1 MKTFRIVTGILAVV
15 FVVVLHVS
23 CTSYSK
29 NTREVLNEN
38 SKSVSKPYKKGM
50 FTVYVKCQ
58 QSAFNVQKMLHE
70 QEGVIKADCNLNT
83 MVATVEYDSTKTDLQ
98 KLIKVVADGGYDA
111 GELKA
116 NPKAKH
122 LTPFCCQNRK

>member
-1 MKTFRIVTGILAVV
+1 MFVS
-15 FVVVLHVS
+15 VVVVAQVA

-29 NTREVLNEN
+29 NTRDILEDNKN
-38 SKSVSKPYKKGM
+38 TVSKPYKKGM
-50 FTVYVKCQ
+50 FTVHVKCQ
-58 QSAFNVQKMLHE
+58 QSAFNVQKMLNE
-70 QEGVIKADCNLNT
+70 QDGVIKADCNLNT
-83 MVATVEYDSTKTDLQ
+83 MVATVEYDTTKTSLSN
-98 KLIKVVADGGYDA
+98 LIKVVAEGGYDA

>member
-1 MKTFRIVTGILAVV
+1 MKTLWIIALGLCISMLYVG
-15 FVVVLHVS
+15 

-29 NTREVLNEN
+29 NTRDILEDN
-38 SKSVSKPYKKGM
+38 KTVSKPYKKSM
-50 FTVYVKCQ
+50 FTVHVKCQ
-58 QSAFNVQKMLHE
+58 QSAFNVQKMLNE
-70 QEGVIKADCNLNT
+70 QEGVIKSDCNLNT
-83 MVATVEYDSTKTDLQ
+83 MVATVEYDTTKTNLQ
-98 KLIKVVADGGYDA
+98 KLIKVVAEGGYDA

>member
-1 MKTFRIVTGILAVV
+1 MKTAKFLNIIATICVSILLVA
-15 FVVVLHVS
+15 

-29 NTREVLNEN
+29 NSREVLEE
-38 SKSVSKPYKKGM
+38 KGTVSKPYKKSM
-50 FTVYVKCQ
+50 FTVHVKCQ
-58 QSAFNVQKMLHE
+58 QSAFNVQKMLNE

-83 MVATVEYDSTKTDLQ
+83 MVATVEYDTTKTSLQ
-98 KLIKVVADGGYDA
+98 KLIQVVADGGYDA